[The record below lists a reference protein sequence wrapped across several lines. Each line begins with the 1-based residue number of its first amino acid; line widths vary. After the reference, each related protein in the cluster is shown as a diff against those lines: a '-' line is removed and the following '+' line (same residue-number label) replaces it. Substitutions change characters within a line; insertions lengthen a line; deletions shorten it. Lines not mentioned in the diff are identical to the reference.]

1 MKIIHLSDTH
11 GKHRQ
16 LSGLPDADVIVHTG
30 DFCDEGTIE
39 EAEDFI
45 HWFCDLPIE
54 HKIFIAGNHD
64 DCLCEANIEGLPE
77 NVHYLCNDSVN
88 INGIKFYG
96 VPMFLQDDLDG
107 NFPKL
112 YNQIPYDTDVLLTHQ
127 PPFSIL
133 DESDG
138 INFGDRDLYKRVMEI
153 MPIFHLFGHIHS
165 SKETYRVFR
174 RIWFSN
180 AACQS
185 SGHFNVLTMIKEP

>member
-16 LSGLPDADVIVHTG
+16 LTDLPEADVIVHTG
-30 DFCDEGTIE
+30 DFCNDGTLE

-45 HWFCDLPIE
+45 HWFCNLPYQ

-64 DCLCEANIEGLPE
+64 NCLYGAKIEGLPD
-77 NVHYLCNDSVN
+77 NVHYICNESVT

-112 YNQIPYDTDVLLTHQ
+112 YNNIPYDTDILLTHQ

-133 DESDG
+133 DESEG
-138 INFGDRDLYKRVMEI
+138 IHFGDRDLYKRVMEV
-153 MPIFHLFGHIHS
+153 MPVFHLFGHIHS
-165 SKETYRVFR
+165 SKESKCVFQKVR
-174 RIWFSN
+174 FSN
-180 AACQS
+180 AAS
-185 SGHFNVLTMIKEP
+185 LAIENYRVITIKDYG